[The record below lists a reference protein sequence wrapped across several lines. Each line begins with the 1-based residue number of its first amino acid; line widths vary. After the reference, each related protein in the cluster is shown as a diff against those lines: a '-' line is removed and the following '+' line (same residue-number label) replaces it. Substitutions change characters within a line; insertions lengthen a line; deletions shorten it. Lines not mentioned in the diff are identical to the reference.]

1 MSVSNCQSLGSFY
14 TPHPASRRA
23 YTGPLFMRCGDE
35 DRMPRESHDE
45 DKLVVRSGEHAFT
58 VSYSRS
64 RGLEIER
71 EAHHVEYAPD

>member
-1 MSVSNCQSLGSFY
+1 MSVSNGHGLASLY
-14 TPHPASRRA
+14 TRDGTVRWAFA
-23 YTGPLFMRCGDE
+23 GTLFMRGDSAG
-35 DRMPRESHDE
+35 RMPHGSHDD
-45 DKLVVRSGEHAFT
+45 DKLAVRSGEHAFT